1 MKNLHQ
7 NIKCKLCN
15 SNNTYFFI
23 ESSDYRLKTSNNF
36 FKLYKCLD
44 CDFIF
49 QNQKSLS
56 AYKYEGN
63 FFTKLDIISFFNHK
77 IWEFRIK
84 NIIKK
89 NFNKN
94 IKVLDYG
101 CGSGAFVK
109 F

>member
-63 FFTKLDIISFFNHK
+63 FFTKLESFMREKYEGYQWQPDIIHLIYFG
-77 IWEFRIK
+77 EYR
-84 NIIKK
+84 
-89 NFNKN
+89 
-94 IKVLDYG
+94 YY
-101 CGSGAFVK
+101 
-109 F
+109 